1 MKASE
6 GHAFLLGLFSNTD
19 WDLLRESPLPVWFV
33 ADDEA
38 AGGPANGVIAA
49 VDQYFPD
56 DEDECESFQL
66 DNEAFNTAKRLSD
79 RYAASLYAVH
89 AYQVPRMLPGF
100 EGYTPMLGPSSAA
113 TATAADLALTCHDR
127 AAIARR
133 HGQVVQDFV
142 DEHGIPVDDLI
153 VKEGEVWQVLSEA
166 AESRGAGLIVMGSS
180 KKSWWDRLR
189 GRSNAEP
196 TLSRSSCDVLF
207 VKADAESQ

>member
-1 MKASE
+1 M
-6 GHAFLLGLFSNTD
+6 GN
-19 WDLLRESPLPVWFV
+19 
-33 ADDEA
+33 
-38 AGGPANGVIAA
+38 
-49 VDQYFPD
+49 
-56 DEDECESFQL
+56 
-66 DNEAFNTAKRLSD
+66 NTAKRLSD

-100 EGYTPMLGPSSAA
+100 EGYTPMLGPS
-113 TATAADLALTCHDR
+113 TATPAAAADLALSCHDR
-127 AAIARR
+127 AEIARR